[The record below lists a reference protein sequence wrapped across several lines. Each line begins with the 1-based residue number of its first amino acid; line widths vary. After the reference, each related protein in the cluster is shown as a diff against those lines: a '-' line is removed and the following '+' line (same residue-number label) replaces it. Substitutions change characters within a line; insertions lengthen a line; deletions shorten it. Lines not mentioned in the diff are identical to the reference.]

1 MKKLRWI
8 TVLPITLGVISIF
21 FGWTQSWEYAY
32 DGTNDYMIIVR
43 TVRTYVFIV
52 VGFVLVIVGVL
63 FGAVRKY
70 VESLELKIYQLKQEI
85 EKK

>member
-21 FGWTQSWEYAY
+21 FGWTQSWEYLY
-32 DGTNDYMIIVR
+32 DGTNDHMFTIRKVR
-43 TVRTYVFIV
+43 AYVFIV
-52 VGFVLVIVGVL
+52 GGLVLVFVGVL
-63 FGAVRKY
+63 LRVVRTY
-70 VESLELKIYQLKQEI
+70 VESLELKIYQLKNEI